1 MPFGYS
7 SIIILPGGDNREL
20 EQILWSLNGIR
31 ATMRVMQTYDE
42 FSEDIQNLFWVIMKE
57 LERDVEALSNLDEPK

>member
-7 SIIILPGGDNREL
+7 SIIILPGGDNMEL